1 MVLTMPNFLPILSE
15 IHPVPQN
22 IVSVLTFWLDSEGLL
37 TEGQHAYHSP
47 SEGDTSVGFA
57 VVVFGELFASID
69 SR

>member
-15 IHPVPQN
+15 IHPVSQN
-22 IVSVLTFWLDSEGLL
+22 IVSVLTFRLEGLL